1 MIVHKPETRYEN
13 GEVILS
19 ARVTF
24 DHPLLNKPDR
34 LWFSFPDKFAPFVT
48 HRSDAFAAGLIL
60 LAMHSG
66 EEMRIEGELSPRL
79 ARGLVEYQRV
89 FHFWFPH
96 LFSPIQI
103 HAGCLSELDRDLAGK
118 ETMTLFSGGV
128 DSAFTL
134 LKHLP
139 DHQPLTGFQVRY
151 ALFIHGYD
159 IPLQNQGSYQN
170 ACHIFSNELAQVGV
184 ELIPVRSNLRYFT
197 SGLLPWVLAH
207 GCATIAAALM
217 LDRLCGNLLVP
228 ASASLDDIKPWGSSP
243 LVDHW
248 LSTETCQIMHHGLS
262 SRMEKVSAIAN
273 WQPAQRFLRVCINE
287 DFRDGVQNCSACE
300 KCLRTMIMLEMCGAL
315 DQFQTFSRPI
325 RTLDIARWTPH
336 YASNVVFTPAMRSYA
351 RQNGKPQYLLPL
363 TIAHLRGLS
372 MYAVRRLIPGRLFHF
387 LKKQKFP
394 YEQDPFNPAHL
405 ENPR

>member
-79 ARGLVEYQRV
+79 ARGLAEYQSV

-103 HAGCLSELDRDLAGK
+103 NAGCLSELDLDLAGK

-139 DHQPLTGFQVRY
+139 DHQPLTGFQVSY

-159 IPLQNQGSYQN
+159 IPLQTR
-170 ACHIFSNELAQVGV
+170 AAIKM
-184 ELIPVRSNLRYFT
+184 P
-197 SGLLPWVLAH
+197 
-207 GCATIAAALM
+207 AT
-217 LDRLCGNLLVP
+217 
-228 ASASLDDIKPWGSSP
+228 SSP
-243 LVDHW
+243 MNW
-248 LSTETCQIMHHGLS
+248 LRL
-262 SRMEKVSAIAN
+262 
-273 WQPAQRFLRVCINE
+273 
-287 DFRDGVQNCSACE
+287 
-300 KCLRTMIMLEMCGAL
+300 
-315 DQFQTFSRPI
+315 
-325 RTLDIARWTPH
+325 
-336 YASNVVFTPAMRSYA
+336 ASN
-351 RQNGKPQYLLPL
+351 
-363 TIAHLRGLS
+363 
-372 MYAVRRLIPGRLFHF
+372 
-387 LKKQKFP
+387 
-394 YEQDPFNPAHL
+394 
-405 ENPR
+405 